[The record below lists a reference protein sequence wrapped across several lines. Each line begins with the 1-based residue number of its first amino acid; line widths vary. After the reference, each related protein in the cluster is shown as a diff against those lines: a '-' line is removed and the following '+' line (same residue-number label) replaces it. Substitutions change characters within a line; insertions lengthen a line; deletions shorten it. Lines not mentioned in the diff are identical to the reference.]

1 MATDL
6 PHKHELTR
14 KFLQQRVDH
23 VVDRE
28 GGGYTGQNPPPYI
41 AMWVCG
47 CGYKV
52 AYGFMTLEEIQQVK
66 KDKVYLDGQAH

>member
-14 KFLQQRVDH
+14 KAVQKRVDH
-23 VVDRE
+23 AVERE

-41 AMWVCG
+41 VMWVCD

-52 AYGFMTLEEIQQVK
+52 AYDFMTLEEIQQVK
-66 KDKVYLDGQAH
+66 KDKVYLDGQAN